1 MTYKKEK
8 VGELDNKVLP
18 LMQEAVLTV
27 RMVLHRHLVS
37 VLSMRQ
43 PGLSSEDK
51 VLLSGAVINN
61 LFGTRPENDAVVH
74 FAKGNRALVE
84 EELRGLA
91 SHCPAKLLPVLTDS
105 LRMQTICDE
114 QIGIRSVSSLL
125 MAKALGLLQE
135 ERPLP
140 MPSTFMLAVRNLAV
154 DQGLVEK
161 IIPPAKD
168 DAG

>member
-1 MTYKKEK
+1 MTQKKNESQQ
-8 VGELDNKVLP
+8 LDNKVLP
-18 LMQEAVLTV
+18 VMQEAILTV
-27 RMVLHRHLVS
+27 RMILHRHLVDE
-37 VLSMRQ
+37 LATRQ
-43 PGLSSEDK
+43 TQLTSEER

-74 FAKGNRALVE
+74 FAKGNRELVE
-84 EELRGLA
+84 QELRALA
-91 SHCPAKLLPVLTDS
+91 SHCPATLLPVLTDS

-135 ERPLP
+135 ERPVA

>member
-1 MTYKKEK
+1 MTQKKNESQQ
-8 VGELDNKVLP
+8 LDNKVLP
-18 LMQEAVLTV
+18 VMQEAILTV
-27 RMVLHRHLVS
+27 RMILHRHLVDE
-37 VLSMRQ
+37 LATRQ
-43 PGLSSEDK
+43 TQLTSEER

-154 DQGLVEK
+154 GQGLVEK
-161 IIPPAKD
+161 IMLLAEG
-168 DAG
+168 DAD